1 MFRIQYAL
9 GTMLLAAACGV
20 TANAAQAYR
29 GTFHLPF
36 QTYWGGSVLE
46 PGEYTVSI
54 EAGGTEGPGVL
65 HVKGSHGTATILAGP
80 VELRGGVGPGRLV
93 LANVNGVYAIQQ
105 FDAGAIG
112 KSFSFRV
119 PKAVQG
125 VSVHGGGGSGTS
137 AITVH

>member
-9 GTMLLAAACGV
+9 GTMLLAAAFGV
-20 TANAAQAYR
+20 TANAQQAYR
-29 GTFHLPF
+29 GTFNLPF

-54 EAGGTEGPGVL
+54 DGGTEGPSVL
-65 HVKGSHGTATILAGP
+65 HVKGSSGTVTILTGP
-80 VELRGGVGPGRLV
+80 TELLNHLGRGRLV

-112 KSFSFRV
+112 KSFSFHV
-119 PKAVQG
+119 PKAIQGIAVQG
-125 VSVHGGGGSGTS
+125 GGGGSQTS
-137 AITVH
+137 VITVR

>member
-9 GTMLLAAACGV
+9 GTMLLAAAFGV
-20 TANAAQAYR
+20 TASAEQAYR
-29 GTFHLPF
+29 GTFNLPF

-80 VELRGGVGPGRLV
+80 VELRDGVGPGRLV

-119 PKAVQG
+119 PKAIQG
-125 VSVHGGGGSGTS
+125 VAVQGGGGSGTS
-137 AITVH
+137 VITVH